1 VPVAASGAASGGRA
15 VEAEEALFQLKHCVV
30 CLDAPRSVLLLPCKH
45 LVLCGGCSSQ
55 MQRQVHVDLVMGDS
69 SRRQVLCPVCREPA
83 ARMLPGIILS

>member
-1 VPVAASGAASGGRA
+1 
-15 VEAEEALFQLKHCVV
+15 
-30 CLDAPRSVLLLPCKH
+30 VLLLPCKH

-83 ARMLPGIILS
+83 ASMLPGIILS